1 MMAHQKKQK
10 QISRVQKMSTIQKY
24 KEFKEVAQKEI
35 GEFANVFLAFTLPN
49 DENSTI
55 DELTSAALKLLN
67 FIKNN

>member
-1 MMAHQKKQK
+1 MAHQKKQITNFTGK
-10 QISRVQKMSTIQKY
+10 KMSTIQKY

-67 FIKNN
+67 VIKNN